1 MFELTPFDR
10 RRKNAALYN
19 PFREFEEMEKRFF
32 GETQPME
39 FKTDIKDKGDA
50 YLLEAELPG
59 VKKED
64 INVSIEDHYLT
75 ISAERRSEKEEND
88 KEGGWIRCE
97 RSYGSFSRS
106 FDISSVDA
114 SNITAEY
121 TDGVLKLN
129 LPKQAETQPPIRR
142 LEIK

>member
-19 PFREFEEMEKRFF
+19 PFHDFEEMEKRFF
-32 GETQPME
+32 GEMSPMD
-39 FKTDIKDKGDA
+39 FKTDIKDNGDA
-50 YLLEAELPG
+50 YVLEAELPG

-64 INVSIEDHYLT
+64 INVSIEDRYLT

-88 KEGGWIRCE
+88 KKGNWIRCE

-114 SNITAEY
+114 AHITAEY
-121 TDGVLKLN
+121 TDGVLKLQ
-129 LPKQAETQPPIRR
+129 LPKQSETEPAARR